1 MCYEKLVFQCKQ
13 KNLVLSTGLV
23 KKGELTADVESA
35 SILSEYTFSC
45 FCDSY
50 PCCFL
55 QRYHVLA
62 LFYCYHNQTAQAMEV
77 WKKYAL
83 TLYQNILEEKKRF
96 YYFLLKVFERI
107 TLQGL

>member
-1 MCYEKLVFQCKQ
+1 MFQCKQ

-77 WKKYAL
+77 WKKYAP
-83 TLYQNILEEKKRF
+83 TLYQNILENILK
-96 YYFLLKVFERI
+96 FLLFPVKSF
-107 TLQGL
+107 